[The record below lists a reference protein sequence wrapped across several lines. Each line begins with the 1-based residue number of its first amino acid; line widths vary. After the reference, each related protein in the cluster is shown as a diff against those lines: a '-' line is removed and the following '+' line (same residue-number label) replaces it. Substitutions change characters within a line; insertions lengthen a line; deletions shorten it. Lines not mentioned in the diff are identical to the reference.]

1 MAYPHKL
8 LGEGESIVLDLH
20 PHWKV
25 VFVPFLELLVILGL
39 AGFLLAQGYSDTA
52 NYVIVGIGA
61 LLVLVLFVV
70 PVLKWR
76 TTQFV
81 VTTERVVMRSG
92 VLGRQGRDIPLVRIN
107 DVSFNHT
114 FFERLLGCGTLVV
127 ESAGERGQVT
137 LTDIPHV
144 ERVQRTV
151 YDLVDRQGP
160 AGLVTR
166 DVTRDATRNGPPDL

>member
-1 MAYPHKL
+1 MAYPRKL
-8 LGEGESIVLDLH
+8 LGEGEEIVLDLH

-25 VFVPFLELLVILGL
+25 MFLPFLELLALLAL
-39 AGFLLAQGYSDTA
+39 AGFLLAQDFGSTA
-52 NYVIVGIGA
+52 NYVIVGVGL

-70 PVLKWR
+70 PLLKWR
-76 TTQFV
+76 TTHFV

-107 DVSFNHT
+107 DVSFHHS

-137 LTDIPHV
+137 LTEIPRV

-151 YDLVDRQGP
+151 YDLVDKTDDPR
-160 AGLVTR
+160 
-166 DVTRDATRNGPPDL
+166 PPTSPS

>member
-1 MAYPHKL
+1 MAYPRKL
-8 LGEGESIVLDLH
+8 LGEGEEVVLDLH

-25 VFVPFLELLVILGL
+25 MVLPFAELLVLL
-39 AGFLLAQGYSDTA
+39 ALVGFLLAQDLGSTA
-52 NYVIVGIGA
+52 TWVIVGIG
-61 LLVLVLFVV
+61 LLVLLLLFVV
-70 PVLKWR
+70 PLLKWR
-76 TTQFV
+76 STHFV

-107 DVSFNHT
+107 DVSFHHT

-137 LTDIPHV
+137 LTDIPRV

-151 YDLVDRQGP
+151 YDLVDKAPTAGP
-160 AGLVTR
+160 
-166 DVTRDATRNGPPDL
+166 

>member
-1 MAYPHKL
+1 MGYPQKL
-8 LGEGESIVLDLH
+8 LGEGEEVVLDLH

-25 VFVPFLELLVILGL
+25 MFLPVVEVMALLALT
-39 AGFLLAQGYSDTA
+39 GFLLAQDFGTTA
-52 NYVIVGIGA
+52 NAVIVGLGA
-61 LLVLVLFVV
+61 LLLLVLFVV
-70 PVLKWR
+70 PLLKWR
-76 TTQFV
+76 TTHFV

-107 DVSFNHT
+107 DVSFHHT

-137 LTDIPHV
+137 LTEIPRV

-151 YDLVDRQGP
+151 YDLVDKSDGSP
-160 AGLVTR
+160 AQ
-166 DVTRDATRNGPPDL
+166 P

>member
-1 MAYPHKL
+1 MAYPRKL
-8 LGEGESIVLDLH
+8 LGEGEEVVLDLH

-25 VFVPFLELLVILGL
+25 LFLPFVELLVVLAL
-39 AGFLLAQGYSDTA
+39 AGYLLAQGFSSTA
-52 NYVIVGIGA
+52 DWVVVGVA
-61 LLVLVLFVV
+61 AVLVLALFVV
-70 PVLKWR
+70 PLLKWR
-76 TTQFV
+76 TTHFV

-107 DVSFNHT
+107 DVSFHHS

-137 LTDIPHV
+137 LTEIPRV

-151 YDLVDRQGP
+151 YDLVDRTGGP
-160 AGLVTR
+160 VS
-166 DVTRDATRNGPPDL
+166 PS

>member
-1 MAYPHKL
+1 MAYPRKL
-8 LGEGESIVLDLH
+8 LGEGEEVVLDLH

-25 VFVPFLELLVILGL
+25 MVLPFAELLVLL
-39 AGFLLAQGYSDTA
+39 ALVGFLLAQDLGSTA
-52 NYVIVGIGA
+52 TGVIVGIG
-61 LLVLVLFVV
+61 LLVLLLLFVV
-70 PVLKWR
+70 PLLKWR
-76 TTQFV
+76 STHFV

-107 DVSFNHT
+107 DVSFHHT

-137 LTDIPHV
+137 LTDIPRV

-151 YDLVDRQGP
+151 YDLVDKAPTAGP
-160 AGLVTR
+160 
-166 DVTRDATRNGPPDL
+166 

>member
-1 MAYPHKL
+1 MAYPRKL
-8 LGEGESIVLDLH
+8 LGEDEQVVLDLH

-25 VFVPFLELLVILGL
+25 MFLPFLELLALL
-39 AGFLLAQGYSDTA
+39 ALTGFLLAQGFSSTTDWI
-52 NYVIVGIGA
+52 VIAVA
-61 LLVLVLFVV
+61 VLLLLVLFVV
-70 PVLKWR
+70 PLLKWR
-76 TTQFV
+76 TTHFV

-107 DVSFNHT
+107 DVSFHHT

-137 LTDIPHV
+137 LTDIPRV

-151 YDLVDRQGP
+151 YDLVDKTPTAGP
-160 AGLVTR
+160 
-166 DVTRDATRNGPPDL
+166 

>member
-1 MAYPHKL
+1 MAYPRKL
-8 LGEGESIVLDLH
+8 LGEDEQVVLDLH

-25 VFVPFLELLVILGL
+25 MVVPFLELLALL
-39 AGFLLAQGYSDTA
+39 ALTGFLLAQGFGSTTNWILGA
-52 NYVIVGIGA
+52 VAA
-61 LLVLVLFVV
+61 LLLLVLFVV
-70 PVLKWR
+70 PLLKWR
-76 TTQFV
+76 ATHFV

-107 DVSFNHT
+107 DVSFHHT

-137 LTDIPHV
+137 LTDIPRV

-151 YDLVDRQGP
+151 YDLVDKTPSPGP
-160 AGLVTR
+160 
-166 DVTRDATRNGPPDL
+166 

>member
-1 MAYPHKL
+1 MAYPQKL
-8 LGEGESIVLDLH
+8 LGEGESVVLDLH

-39 AGFLLAQGYSDTA
+39 AGFLLAQGYGDTA

-81 VTTERVVMRSG
+81 VTTERVVMR
-92 VLGRQGRDIPLVRIN
+92 
-107 DVSFNHT
+107 
-114 FFERLLGCGTLVV
+114 
-127 ESAGERGQVT
+127 
-137 LTDIPHV
+137 
-144 ERVQRTV
+144 
-151 YDLVDRQGP
+151 
-160 AGLVTR
+160 
-166 DVTRDATRNGPPDL
+166 